1 MRLWGL
7 ALTVPVAVAVGS
19 IMAASS
25 ASAAATMPTVSL
37 AARIFV
43 PAAVPA
49 FEPAPDDPEPAPSEA
64 EPPPSE
70 RAVALAPPQRVG
82 LLPATAESSRFHW
95 PLWRVLTGSALIAG
109 GGVMFGFGLS
119 ALAYDGICV
128 PTPPPGVLA
137 CRRYYDTHGKGVALV
152 TAGAL
157 TAVAGVLLATI
168 PSRRSRIQLS
178 AQLQLPSVGIA
189 ILGSY

>member
-1 MRLWGL
+1 
-7 ALTVPVAVAVGS
+7 
-19 IMAASS
+19 
-25 ASAAATMPTVSL
+25 
-37 AARIFV
+37 
-43 PAAVPA
+43 
-49 FEPAPDDPEPAPSEA
+49 
-64 EPPPSE
+64 
-70 RAVALAPPQRVG
+70 
-82 LLPATAESSRFHW
+82 
-95 PLWRVLTGSALIAG
+95 
-109 GGVMFGFGLS
+109 MFGFGLS

-157 TAVAGVLLATI
+157 TAVAGVLLTTI

>member
-7 ALTVPVAVAVGS
+7 ALAVGS
-19 IMAASS
+19 TMAASS
-25 ASAAATMPTVSL
+25 ASAAATTSTVSL
-37 AARIFV
+37 AARLFV

-49 FEPAPDDPEPAPSEA
+49 VEPAPDDTEPDPSEV

-70 RAVALAPPQRVG
+70 RSVALAQPLVG
-82 LLPATAESSRFHW
+82 LTPATAESKRFHW
-95 PLWRVLTGSALIAG
+95 PLWRVLTGSALVAG

-119 ALAYDGICV
+119 AFAYDGICV

-168 PSRRSRIQLS
+168 PSRRSRIKLS

-189 ILGSY
+189 IVGSY